1 MRSMRNP
8 APLEHIHSKIRLLR
22 SRDVILDD
30 DLAELIGIAADD
42 LVAMVRRHADRFPAD
57 FVYELSEGELDCLGR
72 RGDDPPGAG
81 TAYRPCR
88 VLAFTKQGV
97 GMLLSVLT
105 SDEAVFACMDVMRA
119 FAQAEDV
126 FDMVLALGAG
136 TDQPQ

>member
-1 MRSMRNP
+1 MRSKRHP

-30 DLAELIGIAADD
+30 DLAELIGIDADD
-42 LVAMVRRHADRFPAD
+42 LVAMVRRHPDRFPSD
-57 FVYELSEGELDCLGR
+57 FVYELSEGELDCLGGR
-72 RGDDPPGAG
+72 SDDPPGAG
-81 TAYRPCR
+81 TAPRRHR

-105 SDEAVFACMDVMRA
+105 SDEAVFVCMDVMRA

-126 FDMVLALGAG
+126 FDMVRALAVPGA
-136 TDQPQ
+136 DE